1 MSKRIKSWS
10 SPRANRFLVMLESV
24 LTAGI
29 ISIPFMTILYENEI
43 GLSHE
48 QIALTQAAYTVVAM
62 LLNIPLGWV
71 ADRFSRKF
79 ANIAGDLLCF
89 AGLLLY
95 ARAQTMLD
103 CVLCETFFGVG
114 MAFSQGVDSSLL
126 QHFAD
131 KEDASHDHKL
141 FKDSFGLMSSLCQL
155 ACFAYYLI
163 GFAIGDMDVRQIIT
177 ISSVSFIMAAIAA
190 LFIKDDSEKLEKSEK
205 SPFADMKK
213 IAASSVKNPVINIR
227 IAAFMIS
234 REMTHGI
241 TWVFTPLLQLVGID
255 GKWIVLGWA
264 ANSLMS
270 YLGTKIAR
278 KYSARLP
285 EWVCFAAPIVV
296 VTMASCVMFFGLS
309 ALTLGLYAFF
319 GMAQGWTR
327 TTMMPNLKTH
337 VKKTQRVTVES
348 FAKVCSQLY
357 YIISVWV
364 IGKAADVDLR
374 YAILATIL
382 LFVPFAIP
390 TALRLKNQEEAEK
403 NESEQIASNSV
414 AMT

>member
-10 SPRANRFLVMLESV
+10 SPRVNRFLVMLESV

-62 LLNIPLGWV
+62 LLNVPLGWV

-114 MAFSQGVDSSLL
+114 MAFSQGVDTSLL

-141 FKDSFGLMSSLCQL
+141 FKDSFGLMSSLSQL

-163 GFAIGDMDVRQIIT
+163 GFAIGDLNVRQVIA
-177 ISSVSFIMAAIAA
+177 ISSAPFVIAAISAM
-190 LFIKDDSEKLEKSEK
+190 FIRDDSKKLEKTER
-205 SPFADMKK
+205 SPFTDMKR
-213 IAASSVKNPVINIR
+213 IASWSLKNPATNIR
-227 IAAFMIS
+227 IAAFVVS
-234 REMTHGI
+234 RELTHGI
-241 TWVFTPLLQLVGID
+241 TWIFTPLLQFVGID

-270 YLGTKIAR
+270 YAGTKLAR
-278 KYSARLP
+278 KFGSKLP
-285 EWVCFAAPIVV
+285 EWLCFAAPVSL
-296 VTMASCVMFFGLS
+296 VTLAASIMYAKVS
-309 ALTLGLYAFF
+309 VLTLGLYVFF

-327 TTMMPNLKTH
+327 VIMMPNLKVH
-337 VKKTQRVTVES
+337 VDERQQVTVES
-348 FAKVCSQLY
+348 VAKVFSQLS

-364 IGKAADVDLR
+364 IGWAADFDLK
-374 YAILATIL
+374 YAALATIL

-390 TALRLKNQEEAEK
+390 IALRLKHQEEREKAE
-403 NESEQIASNSV
+403 V
-414 AMT
+414 